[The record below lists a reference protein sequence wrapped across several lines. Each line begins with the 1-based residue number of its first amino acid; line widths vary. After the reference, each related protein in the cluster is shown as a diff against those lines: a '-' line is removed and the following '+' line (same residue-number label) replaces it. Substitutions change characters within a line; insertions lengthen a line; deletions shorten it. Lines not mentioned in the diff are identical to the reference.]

1 MIQLRPAG
9 FSDLELLQRWDKAPH
24 VIAAKGTEDWGW
36 QTELNRQPDWREQ
49 LIAEVEG
56 TPVGFLQIIDSA
68 RDESHYWGECQDGLR
83 AIDIWIGGE
92 AYVGCG
98 FGKEMMELALQR
110 CFADERV
117 NAILIDPMA
126 SNTRARRFYEKPGFC
141 LVEYR
146 CFTKVE
152 CAVYRLGRNVWMN
165 RS

>member
-36 QTELNRQPDWREQ
+36 QAELHRQPDWREQ

-56 TPVGFLQIIDSA
+56 TPVGFLQIIDPA

-83 AIDIWIGGE
+83 AIDIWIGE
-92 AYVGCG
+92 TAYVGRG
-98 FGKEMMELALQR
+98 FGKEM
-110 CFADERV
+110 
-117 NAILIDPMA
+117 
-126 SNTRARRFYEKPGFC
+126 NTRARRFYEKLGFC

>member
-9 FSDLELLQRWDKAPH
+9 FSDLKLLQRWDKAPH
-24 VIAAKGTEDWGW
+24 VIAAKGTGDWGW
-36 QTELNRQPDWREQ
+36 QAELRRQPDWREQ

-56 TPVGFLQIIDSA
+56 TPVGFLQIIDPA

-83 AIDIWIGGE
+83 AIDIWIGEE
-92 AYVGCG
+92 AYVGRG

-110 CFADERV
+110 CFADEGV

-126 SNTRARRFYEKPGFC
+126 SNTRARRFYEKIGFY

-146 CFTKVE
+146 YFTKVE
-152 CAVYRLGRNVWMN
+152 CAVYRLDRNVWMN